1 MCQEINSALK
11 DDLVPIIELIPTVY
25 SIYHSYPFLLT
36 NQYVFNVHVG
46 LMTVEEENITNND
59 TTVND
64 TNNNDD
70 IVVS

>member
-1 MCQEINSALK
+1 MIVC
-11 DDLVPIIELIPTVY
+11 
-25 SIYHSYPFLLT
+25 
-36 NQYVFNVHVG
+36 NVHVG

-59 TTVND
+59 TIND